1 MVDVAVCATPKP
13 SSAPSPLRPVMRL
26 GTAAVGPQQW
36 QDDTVRSLKLGRS
49 LNKKTEKEREYG
61 RQHDT
66 LPLLRDVLARQT
78 NTVAFGYVREVRVV
92 VLKLRENLIN
102 TNEEVKLLV
111 KAKEA
116 LEKTLDFLRKDII
129 MNKKCVDIRK
139 TRPKREKDL
148 DEADKWIELERVE
161 LENQKRNLEG
171 HLKKVKKHLILLD
184 QSRKRLAK
192 VLDERNQVLDLICH
206 SRNSIRHDHLLK
218 SQLLGPDY
226 AYRPNTTALSGMAT
240 PKADSFRINKPMEI
254 LAKTANV
261 SDEYNRDMFA
271 AERGDKSAL
280 MRSGVYTA
288 RTYRPLDGERPS
300 TPPVAHLGPYTPE
313 AAEAIDETR
322 HLIGQSRDMRTDT
335 AIAIDT
341 AEKEEKRLHDSV
353 NDSLTTRLAE
363 TVTLMQHLNMG
374 EAENRMAFNKN
385 ARHYELTDVSRGYNL
400 GPVAYGD
407 LQTRERLDRPMVK
420 VYHRHPGTNVPDA
433 RELIRANNTLETSLE
448 NTQKNLAL
456 LHLSNI
462 RIKDDQK
469 DKKAAAD
476 IDASIIRFRKK
487 KADHR
492 WVPEQ

>member
-1 MVDVAVCATPKP
+1 
-13 SSAPSPLRPVMRL
+13 
-26 GTAAVGPQQW
+26 
-36 QDDTVRSLKLGRS
+36 
-49 LNKKTEKEREYG
+49 
-61 RQHDT
+61 
-66 LPLLRDVLARQT
+66 
-78 NTVAFGYVREVRVV
+78 
-92 VLKLRENLIN
+92 
-102 TNEEVKLLV
+102 
-111 KAKEA
+111 
-116 LEKTLDFLRKDII
+116 
-129 MNKKCVDIRK
+129 
-139 TRPKREKDL
+139 
-148 DEADKWIELERVE
+148 
-161 LENQKRNLEG
+161 
-171 HLKKVKKHLILLD
+171 
-184 QSRKRLAK
+184 
-192 VLDERNQVLDLICH
+192 
-206 SRNSIRHDHLLK
+206 
-218 SQLLGPDY
+218 
-226 AYRPNTTALSGMAT
+226 MAT
-240 PKADSFRINKPMEI
+240 PKADSFRINEI

-280 MRSGVYTA
+280 MRSGVYNA

-420 VYHRHPGTNVPDA
+420 VYQRHPGTNVPDA